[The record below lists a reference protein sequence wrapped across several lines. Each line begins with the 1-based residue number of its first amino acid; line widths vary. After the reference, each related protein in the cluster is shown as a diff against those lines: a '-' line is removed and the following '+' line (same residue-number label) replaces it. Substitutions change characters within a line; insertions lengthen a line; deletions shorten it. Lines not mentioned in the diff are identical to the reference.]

1 MVRRSRLAK
10 ARQRNNWVLGVL
22 ALLVVG
28 AVLGGTAWWWG
39 QRKASLDPIT
49 LCPAA
54 GPLGHNVLLVDKT
67 DPLNMAQ
74 KAAFD
79 LRISDLIEK
88 KTPKGYLLSIYVLG
102 DDFKA
107 NAAPLVELCNPG
119 DATGHSELTE
129 NLKQLQRQYK
139 DKFIQPVH
147 SLTTQLLSVTP
158 ANESPILEMLQ
169 MVSLTSLQKHQ
180 VDGPRALYVM
190 TDLMQN
196 SKQLSMYQGVPNFE
210 RFAQTLFAQK
220 TKIDFK
226 DVDVHIDYLQNAP
239 AQQKQ
244 GVFDFW
250 QHYFKKAGAAS
261 VAIVPLPG

>member
-1 MVRRSRLAK
+1 MARRSRLAK
-10 ARQRNNWVLGVL
+10 ARERNNWVLGVL
-22 ALLVVG
+22 ALVVVG
-28 AVLGGTAWWWG
+28 AVMGGAAWWWG

-49 LCPAA
+49 LCPVS
-54 GPLGHNVLLVDKT
+54 GPFGHNVLLVDKT

-79 LRISDLIEK
+79 LRITDLIEK

-139 DKFIQPVH
+139 EKFIQPVQ

-180 VDGPRALYVM
+180 VDGPKSLYVM

-196 SKQLSMYQGVPNFE
+196 SKQLSLYRGVPNFE
-210 RFAQTLFAQK
+210 RFAETLFAQK

-226 DVDVHIDYLQNAP
+226 DVEVHIDFLQNAP
-239 AQQKQ
+239 ELQKQ
-244 GVFDFW
+244 SVFDFW
-250 QHYFKKAGAAS
+250 QQYFKKAGAAS
-261 VAIVPLPG
+261 VSIVPLPG